1 MKQNSLYMDG
11 MFHNYYKFILGN
23 KGVRGKEKQ
32 ITNQISRMFWVTFIS
47 LTGEASILRR
57 AGLRVQRRL

>member
-32 ITNQISRMFWVTFIS
+32 ITNQISRMF
-47 LTGEASILRR
+47 
-57 AGLRVQRRL
+57 